1 MLIQR
6 SSTEVV
12 LSVICQSE
20 RYFFLQMQWDGN
32 DENWSSCC
40 LIDWHYQHPM
50 FCSPRQPNLSSRCW
64 LCSFYFYFYKCF
76 FFFCFHYKAVVDR
89 QCIQSKRLSKQWN
102 VKKKVSNGYSDPKFL
117 LKILKF
123 MEKFTII
130 QKFEQT
136 ILCSQDARPWHAEIL
151 RLRKWQER
159 AVSTLLSTSIMPNAH
174 GPWWSRMP
182 VLNHRVSLCLQLE
195 ILRRLP
201 CMASLSR
208 AAPRPPHRSNPVLYW
223 GHGTRVLSTWSPVYH
238 AGLKGSFFLGL
249 KKLCVTK

>member
-32 DENWSSCC
+32 DEDWSSCC

-76 FFFCFHYKAVVDR
+76 FFFFCFHYKAVVDR

-102 VKKKVSNGYSDPKFL
+102 VKKKSLKRLFGSQILIENTKIHGKIHNHSEIWANNPL
-117 LKILKF
+117 L
-123 MEKFTII
+123 
-130 QKFEQT
+130 
-136 ILCSQDARPWHAEIL
+136 AR
-151 RLRKWQER
+151 RQ
-159 AVSTLLSTSIMPNAH
+159 AVARGNPPITEMTGKSSEYTS
-174 GPWWSRMP
+174 
-182 VLNHRVSLCLQLE
+182 V
-195 ILRRLP
+195 
-201 CMASLSR
+201 
-208 AAPRPPHRSNPVLYW
+208 YF
-223 GHGTRVLSTWSPVYH
+223 YH
-238 AGLKGSFFLGL
+238 AQRSWALMIPHAGAQSPRLTMPSIGNSPTASMHGQPEP
-249 KKLCVTK
+249 CCSASPTPI